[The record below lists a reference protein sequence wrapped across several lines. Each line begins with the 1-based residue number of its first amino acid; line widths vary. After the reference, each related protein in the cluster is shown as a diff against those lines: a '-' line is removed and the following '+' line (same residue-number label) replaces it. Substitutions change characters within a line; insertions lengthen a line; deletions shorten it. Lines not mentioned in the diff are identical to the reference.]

1 MRRLLLSICC
11 LWTGMTL
18 NGWAAE
24 QPMSFNQRIRP
35 LLSAHCFSCHG
46 PDAASRK
53 ADLRLDTRAGA
64 LAGSAVVPGEPDQS
78 ELIQRINST
87 DPEVQM
93 PPPATGKTLTAAEKE
108 LLTQW
113 IASGAPWQEHWS
125 FITPTRPSLPQP
137 VGISQWGRNPIDH
150 FILAQLNRLGLKP
163 NPPAALHHLARSLPA
178 ATALASM
185 TSPLPG
191 SVRARVPRRSTCHVS
206 RCDGS

>member
-1 MRRLLLSICC
+1 MRRLLLSTCC

-18 NGWAAE
+18 NGWAAEHGE

-64 LAGSAVVPGEPDQS
+64 LAGKAVVPGEPNQS

-87 DPEVQM
+87 DPDVQM
-93 PPPATGKTLTAAEKE
+93 PPPATGKTLTVAEKE

-113 IASGAPWQEHWS
+113 IASGAQWQEHWS
-125 FITPTRPSLPQP
+125 FITPTRPPLPQP
-137 VGISQWGRNPIDH
+137 EGILQWGRNPIDH
-150 FILAQLNRLGLKP
+150 FILE
-163 NPPAALHHLARSLPA
+163 
-178 ATALASM
+178 
-185 TSPLPG
+185 
-191 SVRARVPRRSTCHVS
+191 
-206 RCDGS
+206 